1 MLVSSCRSNDKAT
14 TMLMSNDK
22 KQKMCRMCGRGRSGT
37 RCADVRTHVSY
48 VTVLPSSEP
57 ALSFFIKPPGPA
69 TFVRISGT
77 HRPATATLACFVPLL
92 IGQEA
97 RSRSHVVTLLGT
109 GGILVRVSFSAH
121 LVPYFSGRLIQHD
134 RERTSHIKCKTESAL
149 AYNSLDYETPA

>member
-77 HRPATATLACFVPLL
+77 HRPATATAYHYVRFLPPLL
-92 IGQEA
+92 IEQEA
-97 RSRSHVVTLLGT
+97 SCVACFLLALQEVVFRRRIFFGTSRA
-109 GGILVRVSFSAH
+109 GIFAFDSARPREPH
-121 LVPYFSGRLIQHD
+121 TSSTKPRL
-134 RERTSHIKCKTESAL
+134 RRLT
-149 AYNSLDYETPA
+149 